1 MGSRVLAAVLVA
13 VVFLSLACRGG
24 RFIRHYE
31 YEEDV
36 YLGLDGSATVVV
48 NASLPALVALR
59 GLDLPLD
66 AGARLDRERVRAAY
80 ESEGVGVTRVSRP
93 WRRDGRRFVQIRLD
107 VRNIRTLASAKAFA
121 WSEYSLTESSD
132 RNIFRQVVRGEPRAA
147 PSGVNWSG
155 DELVGFR
162 LHLPSRIHYHN
173 VRDVETNETGEVERG
188 NILTWEQRL
197 SDRLAGRPLEMEA
210 RMDRQSILG
219 RTLRLFA
226 GAFGA
231 AVLVLGAIIW
241 WTARR
246 GRKSAATG
254 SPSASGPS
262 SPSPLR

>member
-24 RFIRHYE
+24 RFIRQYE

-36 YLGLDGSATVVV
+36 YLDLNGSATVVV

-59 GLDLPLD
+59 GLDLPTD
-66 AGARLDRERVRAAY
+66 PGARLDRDRVRDAY
-80 ESEGVGVTRVSRP
+80 ESEAADVQRVSRP
-93 WRRDGRRFVQIRLD
+93 WRREGRRFIQIRMEVPD
-107 VRNIRTLASAKAFA
+107 IRKLGSTRPFG
-121 WSEYSLTESSD
+121 WSEYSLIQNAD
-132 RNIFRQVVRGEPRAA
+132 LHVFKQVVRGEPRAA
-147 PSGVNWSG
+147 PSGVGWNG
-155 DELVGFR
+155 RELVAFR

-173 VRDVETNETGEVERG
+173 VRDAETNETGDVERG

-197 SDRLAGRPLEMEA
+197 TDRLAGRPLEIEA

-219 RTLRLFA
+219 RTLQLFA

-231 AVLVLGAIIW
+231 AVLLLGAIIW

-246 GRKSAATG
+246 GRAAGNGGDGGTE
-254 SPSASGPS
+254 
-262 SPSPLR
+262 

>member
-24 RFIRHYE
+24 RFIRQYE

-36 YLGLDGSATVVV
+36 YLDLNGSATVVV

-59 GLDLPLD
+59 GLDLPID
-66 AGARLDRERVRAAY
+66 PGARLDRDRVRDAY
-80 ESEGVGVTRVSRP
+80 QSEAVDVRRVSRP
-93 WRRDGRRFVQIRLD
+93 WRRDGRRFIQIRMEVSD
-107 VRNIRTLASAKAFA
+107 IGKLAATKPFD
-121 WSEYSLTESSD
+121 WSEYSLIQNAETHV
-132 RNIFRQVVRGEPRAA
+132 FKQVVRGQPRTA
-147 PSGVNWSG
+147 PSGVGWNGS
-155 DELVGFR
+155 ELVAFR

-173 VRDVETNETGEVERG
+173 VRDLETNETGDVERG

-197 SDRLAGRPLEMEA
+197 SDRLAARPLEMEA

-231 AVLVLGAIIW
+231 AVLLLGAIIW

-246 GRKSAATG
+246 GRAAGNGGDGGNGVKTEER
-254 SPSASGPS
+254 S
-262 SPSPLR
+262 